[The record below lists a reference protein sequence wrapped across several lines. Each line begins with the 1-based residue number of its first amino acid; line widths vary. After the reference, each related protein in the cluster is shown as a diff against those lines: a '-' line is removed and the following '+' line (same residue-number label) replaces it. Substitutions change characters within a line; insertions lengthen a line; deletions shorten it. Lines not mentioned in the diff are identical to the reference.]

1 MGSRCTWYGIGAV
14 SNESKTFTAVKLSSV
29 KGNIGLPVVMSLFLL
44 DVVGMLNVHRGHVFV
59 HVVSDLGHL
68 ILGGVSL
75 IDGLI
80 PLCLDLIVK
89 PGELSK
95 TAVQLLLGFGSLRNG
110 RIPLFLQFGVLAGE
124 VGFAGLK
131 SLLQAGDLSEGR
143 IPLLLYF
150 SVLAGEFGFFGLKF
164 LLQAGDL
171 GEGRI
176 PLLLY
181 FGVIAGEVGFAGL
194 ESLLQVGDLGESR
207 VSLLL
212 QLGNLLVGVAGIG
225 GLERLSGLVSLLAHL
240 VVPLDSTGAS
250 ILVRLLALGDRLEC
264 GLLFLLQG
272 VPLLRHLVILP
283 GEVGTSG
290 LESLVA
296 LSGLLERSV
305 LLASH
310 LGQLTLQPIHFTLA
324 GGRGGLFTDLGGLKL
339 GSEDLKLLS
348 SQRLVTLCELG

>member
-1 MGSRCTWYGIGAV
+1 
-14 SNESKTFTAVKLSSV
+14 
-29 KGNIGLPVVMSLFLL
+29 
-44 DVVGMLNVHRGHVFV
+44 MLNVHHGHIVV

-95 TAVQLLLGFGSLRNG
+95 TAVQLLVGLESLRNG
-110 RIPLFLQFGVLAGE
+110 RIPLLLHFGVLAGE

-131 SLLQAGDLSEGR
+131 
-143 IPLLLYF
+143 
-150 SVLAGEFGFFGLKF
+150 F
-164 LLQAGDL
+164 LLQASDL

-181 FGVIAGEVGFAGL
+181 FGVLAGEVGFAGL
-194 ESLLQVGDLGESR
+194 EPLLQAGDLGESR

-212 QLGNLLVGVAGIG
+212 QLGNLLVEDAGIG
-225 GLERLSGLVSLLAHL
+225 GLERLSGLISLLAHL

-250 ILVRLLALGDRLEC
+250 ILVRLLALGDLLEC

-310 LGQLTLQPIHFTLA
+310 LDQLTLQPSHFTLA
-324 GGRGGLFTDLGGLKL
+324 GGRSGLFTDLEGLKL
-339 GSEDLKLLS
+339 GSEDLELLS
-348 SQRLVTLCELG
+348 SQRLVTLCELRRKFPTSRVNIPCSKARCAGAPHQG

>member
-1 MGSRCTWYGIGAV
+1 
-14 SNESKTFTAVKLSSV
+14 
-29 KGNIGLPVVMSLFLL
+29 
-44 DVVGMLNVHRGHVFV
+44 MLNVHRGHIFV

-95 TAVQLLLGFGSLRNG
+95 TAVQLLLGLRSLRNG
-110 RIPLFLQFGVLAGE
+110 RIPLLLHFGVLAGE

-131 SLLQAGDLSEGR
+131 SLLQAG
-143 IPLLLYF
+143 Y
-150 SVLAGEFGFFGLKF
+150 
-164 LLQAGDL
+164 
-171 GEGRI
+171 
-176 PLLLY
+176 
-181 FGVIAGEVGFAGL
+181 
-194 ESLLQVGDLGESR
+194 LGESR

-212 QLGNLLVGVAGIG
+212 QLGNLLVEVAGIG

-240 VVPLDSTGAS
+240 VVPLDSTDAS
-250 ILVRLLALGDRLEC
+250 ILVRLLALGDLLEC
-264 GLLFLLQG
+264 SLLFLLQG

-290 LESLVA
+290 QESLVA

-310 LGQLTLQPIHFTLA
+310 LGQLTLQPSHFTLA

-339 GSEDLKLLS
+339 GSEDLELLP
-348 SQRLVTLCELG
+348 SQRLVTLCELGREFSDESCQRTMFKSALRRSSTSRLASALDS